1 MIVLGLSAVL
11 IATLTLAA
19 ISILLNIEHDRKSLN
34 APVF

>member
-19 ISILLNIEHDRKSLN
+19 VSILLNIEEDRNSV
-34 APVF
+34 ATRVF